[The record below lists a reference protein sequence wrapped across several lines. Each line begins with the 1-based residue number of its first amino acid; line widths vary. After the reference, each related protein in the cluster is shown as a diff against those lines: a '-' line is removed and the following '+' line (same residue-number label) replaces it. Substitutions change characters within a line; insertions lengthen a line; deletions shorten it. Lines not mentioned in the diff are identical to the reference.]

1 MRQIAPD
8 KLRVQQ
14 SCTPYHSC
22 RLRPVICACNF
33 GKARRLRLWEYGV
46 GDRVRQSTF
55 ACLRRVAPGTYEL
68 TADVDV
74 EVTFPGQPP
83 RKITAEELAKS
94 GGTVRLTAGK

>member
-1 MRQIAPD
+1 
-8 KLRVQQ
+8 
-14 SCTPYHSC
+14 
-22 RLRPVICACNF
+22 
-33 GKARRLRLWEYGV
+33 LWEYGV